1 MSFVLTLLALGF
13 VIFIH
18 ELGHLLA
25 AKKAKVGV
33 SEFAV
38 GMGPKVVSFNIGE
51 TMYSIRALPFGGFIK
66 AKGLDDMEDCPIE
79 EDFREK
85 SVWSRASILAAGSFM
100 NLILGF
106 IIFVFIAWI
115 VGEQKLTS
123 EVHRIVPEYPA
134 QQSGIM
140 VGDTITHINNFP
152 VTDVQEDLIRVI
164 QASKGADLALTFLRN
179 NRSETVTMAAQLS
192 DQGTYVIGL
201 SFQTEHQK
209 VGFFK
214 AISAGLD
221 RTLFTI
227 GQSFQGL
234 GMLLSG
240 SANIKELAGPVGI
253 IQIASSQI
261 QKSLVAFFGL
271 IAFIS
276 ISLGIINLFPFPVL
290 DGGHLMFLF
299 IEAVRGKPLNK
310 NAEIIINNTAA
321 TILIGLMIFI
331 VFNDIISW
339 DDRVNLIREMNQ

>member
-1 MSFVLTLLALGF
+1 MSFVLTILALGF
-13 VIFIH
+13 VIFVH

-38 GMGPKVVSFNIGE
+38 GMGPKMLSLKIGE

-66 AKGLDDMEDCPIE
+66 AKGLDDLEDCPIE

-100 NLILGF
+100 NLWLGF
-106 IIFVFIAWI
+106 IIFVFVAWI
-115 VGEQKLTS
+115 AGEQTLTS
-123 EVHRIVPEYPA
+123 EIHQVVPEYPA
-134 QQSGIM
+134 QESGIM
-140 VGDTITHINNFP
+140 VGDAITHINNYP
-152 VTDVQEDLIRVI
+152 IADIQQDLINVI
-164 QASKGADLALTFLRN
+164 QSSKGEELELTFLRN

-192 DQGTYVIGL
+192 DQGTYVIGV
-201 SFQTEHQK
+201 SFQSKSKK

-214 AISAGLD
+214 AVSSGLE
-221 RTLFTI
+221 RTLYTI

-234 GMLLSG
+234 RMLLTG
-240 SANIKELAGPVGI
+240 SANINELAGPVGI

-261 QKSLVAFFGL
+261 QKSFVAFFGL

-276 ISLGIINLFPFPVL
+276 ISLGVINLFPFPVL

-310 NAEIIINNTAA
+310 NAETIINNTAA
-321 TILIGLMIFI
+321 TLLIGLMIFI

-339 DDRVNLIREMNQ
+339 NDRVNLIRR

>member
-1 MSFVLTLLALGF
+1 MSFILTLLALGF

-100 NLILGF
+100 NLLLGF
-106 IIFVFIAWI
+106 VIFVCIAWI
-115 VGEQKLTS
+115 AGEQKLTS
-123 EVHRIVPEYPA
+123 QVNQMVPEYPA
-134 QQSGIM
+134 QQSGIL
-140 VGDTITHINNFP
+140 VGDFITHINNYP
-152 VTDVQEDLIRVI
+152 ISDVQQDLIQVI
-164 QASKGADLALTFLRN
+164 QSSKGADLAFTFLRN
-179 NRSETVTMAAQLS
+179 GRSQTVTMAAQLS
-192 DQGTYVIGL
+192 DQGKYVIGV
-201 SFQTEHQK
+201 SFQSDHKK

-214 AISAGLD
+214 AVSSGLD
-221 RTLFTI
+221 RTFFTI

-234 GMLLSG
+234 AMLLSG
-240 SANIKELAGPVGI
+240 SANVKELAGPVGI

-261 QKSLVAFFGL
+261 QHSLVAFFGL

-276 ISLGIINLFPFPVL
+276 ISLGVINLFPFPVL

-310 NAEIIINNTAA
+310 NAETLINNTAA
-321 TILIGLMIFI
+321 TILFGLMIFI
-331 VFNDIISW
+331 VFNDIMSW
-339 DDRVNLIREMNQ
+339 SDRVNLIREMNQ